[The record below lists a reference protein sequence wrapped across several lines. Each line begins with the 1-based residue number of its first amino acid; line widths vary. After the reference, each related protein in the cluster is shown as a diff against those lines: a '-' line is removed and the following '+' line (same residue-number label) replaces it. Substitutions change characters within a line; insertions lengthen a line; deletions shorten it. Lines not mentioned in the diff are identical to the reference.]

1 MTDRLTVL
9 GLDLS
14 LTSTGAARIVS
25 GPLVEPAWTFRI
37 RSARKGWDRLD
48 SQVNRIGEAVREIDP
63 DLIAV
68 EGPAYHAA
76 AQGSYWHE
84 NAGLW
89 WAVTHRIWKSGRP
102 MVIIGPSVLKKFATG
117 SGAAKKSAMVGQAIR
132 WFGLAEIGE
141 DEADALW
148 LAAACCQHYGLPA
161 VRLPAVQ
168 VDALESA
175 VAAKKGKPAH
185 PAVDWPVS
193 LDWAGPARTG
203 PGVTVTRSWTPPM
216 TSELS

>member
-1 MTDRLTVL
+1 MADQLTVL

-14 LTSTGAARIVS
+14 LTSTGGCRAVS
-25 GPLVEPAWTFRI
+25 GPLAGQPYTFRI
-37 RSARKGWDRLD
+37 RSARKGWERMA
-48 SQVNRIGEAVREIDP
+48 SQVHRIGLAVQEYDP

-89 WAVTHRIWKSGRP
+89 WAVTSRIWQSGRP

-117 SGAAKKSAMVGQAIR
+117 SGAAKKSAMVGAAVHR
-132 WFGLAEIGE
+132 FSLTEIGE

-148 LAAACCQHYGLPA
+148 LAAAGCQHYGMPLVKMPA
-161 VRLPAVQ
+161 AQ
-168 VDALESA
+168 ADALEA
-175 VAAKKGKPAH
+175 VVAAKKGKSAH

-193 LDWAGPARTG
+193 LDWDRPVPVPA
-203 PGVTVTRSWTPPM
+203 
-216 TSELS
+216 